1 MAFRRTVSPLD
12 IFNHGERSY
21 RYILAKDCVSQ
32 VTYIIGKKSS
42 IFVISNLVVIHQA
55 DVTTSGQ
62 KTLETKGRKSMT
74 EEKTRK
80 QKSLEGQTNFRN
92 GNHEY
97 AKRAKKFLV
106 SIARLGFSS
115 PERAEEVPKS
125 EDRKRSVLK

>member
-1 MAFRRTVSPLD
+1 M
-12 IFNHGERSY
+12 
-21 RYILAKDCVSQ
+21 
-32 VTYIIGKKSS
+32 
-42 IFVISNLVVIHQA
+42 VIHQA